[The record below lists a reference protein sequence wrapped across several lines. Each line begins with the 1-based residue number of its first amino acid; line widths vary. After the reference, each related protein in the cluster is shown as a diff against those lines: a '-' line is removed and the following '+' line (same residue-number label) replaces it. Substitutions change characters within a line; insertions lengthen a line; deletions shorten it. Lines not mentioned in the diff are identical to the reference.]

1 MERMTIF
8 RFDGGGDE
16 MLDKAMALNDQL
28 RGIAIEH
35 GALFQVIGRDGDDI
49 VTVNLWKSPEASD
62 AMAADPRVLDV
73 LKQQGFDGIP
83 PTRTTYEA
91 TRVTI
96 AEGVT
101 AR

>member
-1 MERMTIF
+1 MTIF

-16 MLDKAMALNDQL
+16 MLDKAVALNDEL
-28 RGIAIEH
+28 RGLAMEH

-73 LKQQGFDGIP
+73 LKQHGIDGIP
-83 PTRTTYEA
+83 PTRTIYEVA
-91 TRVTI
+91 RVTI
-96 AEGVT
+96 GEGVT